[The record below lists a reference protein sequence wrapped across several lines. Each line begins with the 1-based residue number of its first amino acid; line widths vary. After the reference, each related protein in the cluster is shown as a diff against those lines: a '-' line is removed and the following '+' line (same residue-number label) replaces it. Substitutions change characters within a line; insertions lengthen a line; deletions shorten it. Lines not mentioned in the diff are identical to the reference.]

1 MGIRVFV
8 AGQSGQVAQSLAKT
22 APSQVVLGLHGRPD
36 VDITDKDSIAR
47 AVEAFN
53 PDVVINAAAYTAVDQ
68 AEDERD
74 AAFAANEAGP
84 RHLADVTA
92 DRGIPLIHLST
103 DYVFDGSGTRPYRED
118 DPTAPLGV
126 YGASKLAGEEAVVAA
141 NPKHIIAR
149 TAWVY
154 GSTGKNF
161 LKTMLRVAASNDELR
176 VVDDQRGAPTS
187 SDTIA
192 VALLTIAQSI
202 VEAGDQAPFG
212 LYHLVS
218 AGEASWADFAKAIFD
233 ESAARGGPSA
243 SVVPITTAE
252 YPTKATRPAYS
263 VLDTAK
269 TRSAFDVILADWR
282 EPVGTIVTD
291 VLNEGAQS

>member
-1 MGIRVFV
+1 MALRLFV
-8 AGQSGQVAQSLAKT
+8 AGESGQVAQSLAT
-22 APSQVVLGLHGRPD
+22 MAPSDVTVGLHGRPN
-36 VDITDKDSIAR
+36 VDITDKDSVAK
-47 AVEAFN
+47 AVASFK
-53 PDVVINAAAYTAVDQ
+53 PHVVINAAAYTAVDQ

-84 RHLADVTA
+84 RHLAEVTA
-92 DRGIPLIHLST
+92 DAGIPLIHLST

-126 YGASKLAGEEAVVAA
+126 YGESKLAGEDAVVAA

-161 LKTMLRVAASNDELR
+161 LKTMLRVAASHDELR

-192 VALLTIAQSI
+192 ETLLTVAQSI
-202 VEAGDQAPFG
+202 VGSGDGAPFG
-212 LYHLVS
+212 LYHLVA
-218 AGEASWADFAKAIFD
+218 AGEASWADFAQAIFE
-233 ESAARGGPSA
+233 ESAAQGGPSA
-243 SVVPITTAE
+243 SVMPITTAE

-263 VLDTAK
+263 VLDTTK
-269 TRSAFDVILADWR
+269 LRNAFDVILADWR
-282 EPVGTIVTD
+282 EPVGAIVTD
-291 VLNEGAQS
+291 VLKEGAPS